1 MSKPDLATYGGALA
15 EVGYQG
21 QIATL
26 NPISTRDLVNS
37 ATVLIQFGNA
47 VARSS
52 ADNTCKAPA
61 ADGDAILGL
70 AIRHPTKVADSSG
83 NIAYAQYDSVPILRN
98 GDIWA
103 IASENV
109 VRGDGV
115 ISRTATN
122 GTLSGTT
129 AGAAGAG
136 RVAVPGAT
144 WETTTTAGNVGKITI
159 TN

>member
-1 MSKPDLATYGGALA
+1 MTKPTLSTYGGLLNDL
-15 EVGYQG
+15 GYQG
-21 QIATL
+21 EIATM
-26 NPISTRDLVNS
+26 NPISTRTLINS
-37 ATVLIQFGNA
+37 AATLIQFGNA

-61 ADGDAILGL
+61 ADADLIIGF

-83 NIAYAQYDSVPILRN
+83 NIAYAQYDTLSVLAD
-98 GDIWA
+98 GDIYA
-103 IASENV
+103 IPVDNV

-115 ISRTATN
+115 ISVTAGN

-129 AGAAGAG
+129 AGAAGTG

-144 WETTTTAGNVGKITI
+144 WETTTLAGVVGKIRI
-159 TN
+159 AN